1 MHQRLSPVV
10 PLPGV
15 NGHHWINKNNTTC
28 ATVKKKQILIIRLNS
43 MREQNPL
50 MRWYSTD
57 G

>member
-1 MHQRLSPVV
+1 MHQRFSSVV

-43 MREQNPL
+43 MREQHPL